1 MTIFRSRTVA
11 VLLDQGL
18 RGTRLHHST
27 HCTLVMGNRR
37 HHFRQAHPS
46 ARACKKMQGDGDGD
60 GLHYTLTPIKDLS
73 KQIIDLVHHIN
84 N

>member
-1 MTIFRSRTVA
+1 M
-11 VLLDQGL
+11 QGD
-18 RGTRLHHST
+18 
-27 HCTLVMGNRR
+27 
-37 HHFRQAHPS
+37 
-46 ARACKKMQGDGDGD
+46 GDGDGD

>member
-1 MTIFRSRTVA
+1 
-11 VLLDQGL
+11 
-18 RGTRLHHST
+18 
-27 HCTLVMGNRR
+27 MGNRR